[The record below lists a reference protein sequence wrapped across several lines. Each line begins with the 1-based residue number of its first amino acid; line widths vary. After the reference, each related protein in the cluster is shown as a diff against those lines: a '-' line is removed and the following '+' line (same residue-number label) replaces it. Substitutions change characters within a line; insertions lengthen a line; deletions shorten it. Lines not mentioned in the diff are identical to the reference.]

1 MNAISTF
8 SIRRPYFGKPNGFTL
23 IELLTVIA
31 IIGILAAI
39 LIPVVGKVRDSAR
52 ATLCVSNLRQI
63 SMAML
68 VYADENQGIIPTA
81 GGLNEGEQPATDWI
95 LWRSAL
101 NADGTF
107 NARLSESVLVD
118 YLGGTFSPEIYQCPS
133 DERLAGARTLAYPFS
148 YTLNRALGEGTETA
162 DFTQLGG
169 RIHNVADPSLIIMLV
184 EEQAPNDSS
193 AWLEDATLDT
203 LTERHGG
210 RGHVSFVDGHVETV
224 YPEYV
229 NYQGH
234 WDPFAPPGRPYNGR
248 R

>member
-1 MNAISTF
+1 MKPTIRFPIRGSN
-8 SIRRPYFGKPNGFTL
+8 SIKSKGFTL

-39 LIPVVGKVRDSAR
+39 LIPVVGRVRDNAR
-52 ATLCVSNLRQI
+52 ASLCLSNLRQI

-68 VYADENQGIIPTA
+68 VYADENRGLIPTA
-81 GGLNEGEQPATDWI
+81 GGLNEGEQAATDWI

-107 NARLSESVLVD
+107 NTRLSQSAIVD
-118 YLGGTFSPEIYQCPS
+118 YLGGAFSPEIYQCPS
-133 DERLAGARTLAYPFS
+133 DERLTGGQTLAYPFS
-148 YTLNRALGEGTETA
+148 YTLNRALGEGSETA
-162 DFTQLGG
+162 PFTQLGG
-169 RIHNVADPSLIIMLV
+169 RIHNVPDPSLIVMMV
-184 EEQAPNDSS
+184 EEKAPNDSS

-203 LTERHGG
+203 LTERHSG
-210 RGHVSFVDGHVETV
+210 RGHVSFVDGHVEMV

-229 NYQGH
+229 NYRGH

>member
-1 MNAISTF
+1 MYPINKLLPRGSN
-8 SIRRPYFGKPNGFTL
+8 SVDSRGFTL

-52 ATLCVSNLRQI
+52 ASLCLSNLRQI
-63 SMAML
+63 SMAILM
-68 VYADENQGIIPTA
+68 YADENQGVIPTA
-81 GGLNEGEQPATDWI
+81 GGINEGEQATDWI
-95 LWRSAL
+95 LWRGAL
-101 NADGTF
+101 NGDGTF
-107 NARLSESVLVD
+107 NLKLSQSAIVD
-118 YLGGTFSPEIYQCPS
+118 YLGGSFSPEIYQCPS
-133 DERLAGARTLAYPFS
+133 DERLGGGQRPAYPFS
-148 YTLNRALGEGTETA
+148 YTLNRALGEGTGTA

-169 RIHNVADPSLIIMLV
+169 RIHNVADPSLIIMMV
-184 EEQAPNDSS
+184 EEKAPNDSS
-193 AWLEDATLDT
+193 AWLADATLDT
-203 LTERHGG
+203 STERHGG

-229 NYQGH
+229 NYAGH